1 MAKITK
7 KQLETIVE
15 FQTEINTI
23 LSNIGTL
30 EAQKHSLLHKI
41 AGVNEKIENN
51 KIELEKQ
58 YGAVNINLET
68 GEYTE
73 IEKEDEPSNT

>member
-23 LSNIGTL
+23 LNNIGTL

-51 KIELEKQ
+51 KNKLHILSYFVLTACTTILGAGDEWKQ
-58 YGAVNINLET
+58 N
-68 GEYTE
+68 
-73 IEKEDEPSNT
+73 